1 MDRRHYLA
9 LVGSG
14 LALSTAGCTGGD
26 GDNGGD
32 DSSNGGENGGENGG
46 GNGDANSG
54 DNGSDDAADDQSSSD
69 DSGDDGSSSDGS
81 DPSDDNGST
90 DGGSS
95 DDGSTD
101 DGSGDDGSSD
111 DDGGSEN
118 GGDNDEGDESS
129 FSDATELLQLS
140 ALGDRDPPYF
150 GTRTTVSGTGDT
162 VSEPFYLADGV
173 VGFVYEHDGESN
185 FIAEAVDPNTGDT
198 LSVVVNEIGAV
209 AGARAVPAAVG
220 AYQLAVQAD
229 GQWEIVVVEPLPP
242 KGAVRTPPASIERA
256 GNAVVGP
263 VALNGGET
271 VTASHD
277 GEGNFIVTTI
287 AESATSG
294 RGTELV
300 FNEIGPVD
308 SAQTIL
314 SMDAWTWIDVVA
326 DGDWSLTLE

>member
-1 MDRRHYLA
+1 MDRRRYLA
-9 LVGSG
+9 LAGTGVTLG
-14 LALSTAGCTGGD
+14 LAGCLGDDDGGGGD
-26 GDNGGD
+26 GGNGNGG
-32 DSSNGGENGGENGG
+32 
-46 GNGDANSG
+46 A

-69 DSGDDGSSSDGS
+69 DSTDDGSSSDGS

-90 DGGSS
+90 DGGS
-95 DDGSTD
+95 
-101 DGSGDDGSSD
+101 GDDGSSD
-111 DDGGSEN
+111 DDSGSEN
-118 GGDNDEGDESS
+118 GGDNDGGDESS

-242 KGAVRTPPASIERA
+242 KETVRTPPASIERA

-263 VALNGGET
+263 VALDGGET

-300 FNEIGPVD
+300 FNEIGSVD

>member
-1 MDRRHYLA
+1 
-9 LVGSG
+9 
-14 LALSTAGCTGGD
+14 
-26 GDNGGD
+26 
-32 DSSNGGENGGENGG
+32 
-46 GNGDANSG
+46 
-54 DNGSDDAADDQSSSD
+54 
-69 DSGDDGSSSDGS
+69 
-81 DPSDDNGST
+81 
-90 DGGSS
+90 
-95 DDGSTD
+95 
-101 DGSGDDGSSD
+101 
-111 DDGGSEN
+111 
-118 GGDNDEGDESS
+118 
-129 FSDATELLQLS
+129 
-140 ALGDRDPPYF
+140 
-150 GTRTTVSGTGDT
+150 VSGTGDT

-263 VALNGGET
+263 VALDGGET

-287 AESATSG
+287 AESPTSG

-300 FNEIGPVD
+300 FNEIGSVD

-314 SMDAWTWIDVVA
+314 SMDAWTWIDVAA

>member
-1 MDRRHYLA
+1 MD
-9 LVGSG
+9 S
-14 LALSTAGCTGGD
+14 
-26 GDNGGD
+26 
-32 DSSNGGENGGENGG
+32 
-46 GNGDANSG
+46 
-54 DNGSDDAADDQSSSD
+54 
-69 DSGDDGSSSDGS
+69 
-81 DPSDDNGST
+81 
-90 DGGSS
+90 
-95 DDGSTD
+95 
-101 DGSGDDGSSD
+101 
-111 DDGGSEN
+111 
-118 GGDNDEGDESS
+118 
-129 FSDATELLQLS
+129 ELLQLS

-242 KGAVRTPPASIERA
+242 KETVRTPPASIERA

-263 VALNGGET
+263 VALDGGET